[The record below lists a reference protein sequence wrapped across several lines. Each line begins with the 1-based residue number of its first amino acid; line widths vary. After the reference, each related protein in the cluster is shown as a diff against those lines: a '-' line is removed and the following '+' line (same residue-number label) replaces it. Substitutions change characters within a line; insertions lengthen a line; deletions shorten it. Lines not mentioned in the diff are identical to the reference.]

1 MIENNFSFSANE
13 SKGVLVLKN
22 TNTREQTDLLL
33 HCSLALTPSKL
44 TGAKLLRQ
52 IGAYHVL
59 ALPNL
64 SASAQHELVFD
75 FAGKDPLPASY
86 APTGI
91 FFTRAEQL
99 VSQQQ
104 ARRQLEQ
111 KLLPAPATAEPIW
124 AQAGSARLAYRAF
137 MLDVSRNFFA
147 LDTLKRLLKLIAYLG
162 FNTLHLHLSNDEGW
176 RLEIKAYPEL
186 TRIGGWRGHGLP
198 LAPAFSS
205 GYQRYGGYYSQAEI
219 RELVSYAND
228 HGVQI
233 VPEISLP
240 AHARAAIVALHPQLS
255 EVGDTSSYLSVQ
267 GYKDNCLN
275 PCLAATWEFIE
286 RVYGELAELF
296 PAPYI
301 HIGGDEIPVG
311 VWQQSPAAAG
321 RTREQILS
329 SFYERLGSLLK
340 QLGKTPIAWEEA
352 APWLN
357 ADAMLCHWQAHTPT
371 PKHPGKLLLSQAP
384 HFYLDSA
391 TSAGAVGTNWAG
403 FCSLADIMQLKPIDA
418 NIYYGGQVNLWSEHI
433 DSEQVLRQQLLPR
446 LTAIAHYIWNGRMSA
461 HIQAEIAEINSRLE
475 QM

>member
-1 MIENNFSFSANE
+1 MIGHDFSFRANE
-13 SKGVLVLKN
+13 SKGMLVLNN
-22 TNTREQTDLLL
+22 TSTSDQTGLLL

-64 SASAQHELVFD
+64 PASVQHELVFD
-75 FAGKDPLPASY
+75 FAGKGPWPASY
-86 APTGI
+86 APAGI

-104 ARRQLEQ
+104 ARRQTGQ
-111 KLLPAPATAEPIW
+111 KLLPAPGIAEPVW
-124 AQAGSARLAYRAF
+124 AQTGSARLAYRAF

-176 RLEIKAYPEL
+176 RLEIKAYPAL

-219 RELVSYAND
+219 RELVSYASD
-228 HGVQI
+228 HDVQI

-255 EVGDTSSYLSVQ
+255 EAGDTSSYHSVQ
-267 GYKDNCLN
+267 GYSDNCLN
-275 PCLAATWEFIE
+275 PCLPATWEFIE

-296 PAPYI
+296 PAAYI
-301 HIGGDEIPVG
+301 HVGGDEIPAG

-321 RTREQILS
+321 RTRAQILS
-329 SFYERLGSLLK
+329 SFYKRLGSLLK

-357 ADAMLCHWQAHTPT
+357 ADAMLCHWQAHTPA
-371 PKHPGKLLLSQAP
+371 PKHPGKLILSQAP

-391 TSAGAVGTNWAG
+391 TGSGAVGTNWAG
-403 FCSLADIMQLKPIDA
+403 FCSLGDIMQLAPIEA
-418 NIYYGGQVNLWSEHI
+418 NVYYGGQVNLWSEHI
-433 DSEQVLRQQLLPR
+433 DSEPALRQQLLPR
-446 LTAIAHYIWNGRMSA
+446 LTAIAYYIWHGRMSA
-461 HIQAEIAEINSRLE
+461 HSQAEIAEINSRLE